1 MKNWLTIGQFSKAI
15 GVSAKALRLYEKM
28 GLIKSHARGENG
40 YRYYHDSQ
48 LSLAR
53 RLKEF
58 KDLGFSLA
66 EIKNLLES
74 DTNLDSEKLKLTMRA
89 RLELIAQEADL
100 LKEQKKQIENILS
113 SLEKK
118 LEPLKAD
125 ERRVIMSLYGKVS
138 IVVTGVDGLE
148 KTAEYIQKHFKN
160 AGQNVPVLRWDA
172 DLVLSEEKPY
182 VLVVPEKVL
191 LSDDVSRIQADVI
204 VIKNLSEHSEKLE
217 KDYLKLFTAIGPH
230 VNTVVNADDRASV
243 SLMANPQ
250 IQKGR
255 IFYFSKNRALENQI
269 KFIGGVLSSGDELD
283 IYGFNLKSQV
293 HLKIERIMALEEE
306 MALISSLG
314 AVLTVGL
321 EQEQLQIQ

>member
-1 MKNWLTIGQFSKAI
+1 MKNWLTIGQFSKAV

-28 GLIKSHARGENG
+28 GLLKSRTRGENG
-40 YRYYHDSQ
+40 YRYYDDTQ
-48 LSLAR
+48 LVLAK

-66 EIKNLLES
+66 EIKSLLQS
-74 DTNLDSEKLKLTMRA
+74 DHALDSEKLKITMRT
-89 RLELIAQEADL
+89 RLDLINQEAEL
-100 LKEQKKQIENILS
+100 LKEQKKQIETILS
-113 SLEKK
+113 SIEKK
-118 LEPLKAD
+118 SEPLKAD

-138 IVVTGVDGLE
+138 IVVTGVNGLE

-160 AGQNVPVLRWDA
+160 AGQSVPTFKWHA
-172 DLVLSEEKPY
+172 ELVLPEEKPY
-182 VLVVPEKVL
+182 ILVVPEKDL
-191 LSDDVSRIQADVI
+191 LFGDISRIQADVV
-204 VIKNLSEHSEKLE
+204 VIKNLSEHSAELE
-217 KDYLKLFTAIGPH
+217 KNYLKLFSAIGPH

-243 SLMANPQ
+243 SLMANPH

-255 IFYFSKNRALENQI
+255 IFYFSKNRALEKQI

-293 HLKIERIMALEEE
+293 HVKIDRIMALEEE

-321 EQEQLQIQ
+321 DQEQLQIR

>member
-28 GLIKSHARGENG
+28 GLITSHARGENG

-48 LSLAR
+48 LSLAK

-118 LEPLKAD
+118 TEPLKAD

-160 AGQNVPVLRWDA
+160 AGQDVPILGWHA
-172 DLVLSEEKPY
+172 DLELPEEKPY
-182 VLVVPEKVL
+182 VLVVPEKD
-191 LSDDVSRIQADVI
+191 LSSGDVSRIQADVI
-204 VIKNLSEHSEKLE
+204 VIKSLSEHSEKLE
-217 KDYLKLFTAIGPH
+217 KEYLKLFTAIGPH

-243 SLMANPQ
+243 ALMANPH

-255 IFYFSKNRALENQI
+255 IFYFSKNRALEKQI
-269 KFIGGVLSSGDELD
+269 KFIGGVLSSGEDLD
-283 IYGFNLKSQV
+283 IYGFNLKAQV

-306 MALISSLG
+306 IAMIASLG
-314 AVLTVGL
+314 AVLTIGL
-321 EQEQLQIQ
+321 EKEQLQIQ

>member
-48 LSLAR
+48 LSLAK

-58 KDLGFSLA
+58 KDLGFSLV

-74 DTNLDSEKLKLTMRA
+74 DQALDSEKLMLTMRT
-89 RLELIAQEADL
+89 RLELINQEAEL

-118 LEPLKAD
+118 SEPLKAD
-125 ERRVIMSLYGKVS
+125 ERRVIMSLYGKIS

-160 AGQNVPVLRWDA
+160 AGQEVPILFWKKDLELPEQKPYM
-172 DLVLSEEKPY
+172 LVL
-182 VLVVPEKVL
+182 PEKDL
-191 LSDDVSRIQADVI
+191 EIGDISKICGDVI
-204 VIKNLSEHSEKLE
+204 VIKSMSEHSNNLE
-217 KDYLKLFTAIGPH
+217 SKYLKLFSDIGPH
-230 VNTVVNADDRASV
+230 VNTVANADDRASV
-243 SLMANPQ
+243 ALMGNPQ

-255 IFYFSKNRALENQI
+255 IFYFSKNRALEKQI

-293 HLKIERIMALEEE
+293 HFKIDKIMALEEE
-306 MALISSLG
+306 VALISSLG

-321 EQEQLQIQ
+321 EKEQLQIQ